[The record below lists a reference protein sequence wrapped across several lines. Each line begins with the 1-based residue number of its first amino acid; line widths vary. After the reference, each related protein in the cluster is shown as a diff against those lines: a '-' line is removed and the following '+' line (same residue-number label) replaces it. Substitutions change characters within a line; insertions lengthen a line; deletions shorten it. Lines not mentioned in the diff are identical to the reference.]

1 MATTNKTMIVSD
13 LDFATI
19 KSNLITFL
27 QSQETF
33 SDYDFAGSALNT
45 IVDLLS
51 YNTHYLSIQANLLA
65 NECFLDSAVARG
77 SVVSHAKSLGYYPTS
92 YKSSTAYVTITASSI
107 TGSPTSVILPKGS
120 QFTSVVDSVTYKF
133 ITLDSYEVAPVGTT
147 VTFTNIPIYEGILK
161 SYSYVVDTQNVLQ
174 KYIIPSQTVDLSTLV
189 VRVQNSA
196 SDTTLTLFTESADI
210 TMVTSTTN
218 CYYIQ
223 GTSDNKYEVYFGD
236 GILGKSVIDGNI
248 VILEY
253 VIASGS
259 VSNAAKVFRSV
270 NTISGSSTI
279 AISTID
285 VAVGG
290 TEYES
295 VNSIKRNAPR
305 AFTAQNRMVTVED
318 VRTLLPMLYSNI
330 KSVQVWGGEENIPPN
345 YGMVFVSIEP
355 LNYGLLTV
363 TEKNDILTNVLNE
376 KKIIGIQYAIVD
388 PEYIYININSTV
400 YYNKSISLYASDT
413 MKILAK
419 NAIMIYNNNELGKFK
434 GVFRFSKLSTAI
446 DNVDKSVISNI
457 TSFTLKKY
465 LVPVYGISTTYTMN
479 FHNPIYKNV
488 LGNPESAVASSGFT
502 ILGDSTVY
510 YFDDDGSQYI
520 RMFYYSNTTKVYTNN
535 NIGTI
540 DYTNGRVSI
549 YLTISAFIPVNIAD
563 VGISIIV
570 KTQSNDVIPV
580 RNVILRI
587 LEDDVTTNAIV
598 DSISD
603 GNASGANYTFTPS
616 R

>member
-223 GTSDNKYEVYFGD
+223 GTSDNKSAVYVGD
-236 GILGKSVIDGNI
+236 GILGISVIDGNI

-253 VIASGS
+253 VIAYGS
-259 VSNAAKVFRSV
+259 V
-270 NTISGSSTI
+270 
-279 AISTID
+279 
-285 VAVGG
+285 
-290 TEYES
+290 
-295 VNSIKRNAPR
+295 
-305 AFTAQNRMVTVED
+305 
-318 VRTLLPMLYSNI
+318 
-330 KSVQVWGGEENIPPN
+330 
-345 YGMVFVSIEP
+345 
-355 LNYGLLTV
+355 
-363 TEKNDILTNVLNE
+363 
-376 KKIIGIQYAIVD
+376 
-388 PEYIYININSTV
+388 
-400 YYNKSISLYASDT
+400 
-413 MKILAK
+413 
-419 NAIMIYNNNELGKFK
+419 
-434 GVFRFSKLSTAI
+434 
-446 DNVDKSVISNI
+446 
-457 TSFTLKKY
+457 
-465 LVPVYGISTTYTMN
+465 
-479 FHNPIYKNV
+479 
-488 LGNPESAVASSGFT
+488 
-502 ILGDSTVY
+502 
-510 YFDDDGSQYI
+510 
-520 RMFYYSNTTKVYTNN
+520 
-535 NIGTI
+535 
-540 DYTNGRVSI
+540 
-549 YLTISAFIPVNIAD
+549 
-563 VGISIIV
+563 
-570 KTQSNDVIPV
+570 
-580 RNVILRI
+580 
-587 LEDDVTTNAIV
+587 
-598 DSISD
+598 
-603 GNASGANYTFTPS
+603 
-616 R
+616 